1 MKPRKRVKKLPI
13 LRKREIRELP
23 REERLKKLKE
33 LRTELTRLKT
43 TVAAGGALDNP
54 SKIREIRKTIARILT
69 IEREESKKAST

>member
-1 MKPRKRVKKLPI
+1 MPI
-13 LRKREIRELP
+13 LRKREIREMP

-33 LRTELTRLKT
+33 LRVELTRLKT

-69 IEREESKKAST
+69 IEKEESKRASL